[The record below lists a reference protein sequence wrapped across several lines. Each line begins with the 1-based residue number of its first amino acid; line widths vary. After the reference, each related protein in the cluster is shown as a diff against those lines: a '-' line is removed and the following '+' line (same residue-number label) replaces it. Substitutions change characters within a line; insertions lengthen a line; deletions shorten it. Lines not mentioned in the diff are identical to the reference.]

1 MKISEKH
8 TRFHLETR
16 NSQIDRIG
24 LFVLDSIP
32 ARRKVI
38 EYAGERIPMREGVRR
53 FWRIE
58 RTKGSKRMYLAKLS
72 RSWVID
78 GAVGGNGSEL
88 INHSCDPNLFIKR
101 ERGKINYYSKR
112 RIRRGEELTVD
123 YRYTPDS
130 AQVPCCC
137 GSANCRGTINL
148 TH

>member
-148 TH
+148 TR

>member
-8 TRFHLETR
+8 TRFHLEKR

-38 EYAGERIPMREGVRR
+38 EYAGEKIPMREGVRR

>member
-88 INHSCDPNLFIKR
+88 INHSCDANLFIKR

-148 TH
+148 TR